1 MKLQNTLIIGLLAA
15 CAPSVFAY
23 KGDAS
28 AGEAKSAVCATCHG
42 QDGNS
47 TIPVNPSL
55 AGQNYTYL
63 RRALLDYRSGVRK
76 NAIMNGQA
84 AGLSDE
90 DIANFAKYYSLQ
102 SGRLVNLKAR

>member
-1 MKLQNTLIIGLLAA
+1 MKLRNLLVVGLLVVS
-15 CAPSVFAY
+15 APSAFSH

-28 AGEAKSAVCATCHG
+28 AGEAKSVVCAACHG

-63 RRALLDYRSGVRK
+63 KRTLLDYRSGVRK

-84 AGLSDE
+84 SGLSDE
-90 DIANFAKYYSLQ
+90 DIANLSKYYSLQ
-102 SGRLVNLKAR
+102 SGTLVNLKVR

>member
-1 MKLQNTLIIGLLAA
+1 MKLQNVLIIALLAV
-15 CAPSVFAY
+15 SVPVALAH

-28 AGEAKSAVCATCHG
+28 AGETRAAACAACHG

-63 RRALLDYRSGVRK
+63 ERALLDYRSGARK
-76 NAIMNGQA
+76 NPIMNGQA

-90 DIANFAKYYSLQ
+90 DIANLAKYYSLQ
-102 SGRLVNLKAR
+102 SGKLVNLKAR